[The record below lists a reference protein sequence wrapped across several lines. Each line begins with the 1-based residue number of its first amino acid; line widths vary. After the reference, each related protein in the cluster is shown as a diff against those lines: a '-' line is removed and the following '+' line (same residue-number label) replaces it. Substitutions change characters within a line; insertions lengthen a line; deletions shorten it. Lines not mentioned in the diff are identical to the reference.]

1 MSPQAGIAA
10 RPVPGE
16 AWLRIVASGTT
27 SRADTR
33 PRPAAGLLTA
43 AHPGPAAAVTTVAA
57 LLAVSAQ
64 KPAGTVVLVAL
75 AVLAGQL
82 TVGWVND
89 LVDRPRDRALGRT
102 DKPLAT
108 GQVGPGVVTVAL
120 AVAGVACVVLSLAVG
135 WRSGMVHLV
144 LGVGAAQAYNL
155 GVKATAFS
163 WLPYAVAFGTL
174 PAVASLAGGGGAG
187 SGPAWPP
194 WWMTA
199 AGAALGVGA
208 HVLNALPDLAD
219 DLRTGVRG
227 LPHRLGERVARPL
240 AAGLL
245 VAASALAA
253 LGPAGSPP
261 PWVWVALLVVV
272 ALAVLALTG
281 RGRLPFRAAMAIAL
295 LDVVLLVAAG

>member
-1 MSPQAGIAA
+1 
-10 RPVPGE
+10 
-16 AWLRIVASGTT
+16 LRIVASGTGA
-27 SRADTR
+27 RADA
-33 PRPAAGLLTA
+33 PSRPATGLLTA
-43 AHPGPAAAVTTVAA
+43 SHPGPAAAVTTVAA
-57 LLAVSAQ
+57 LLAVAAQ
-64 KPAGTVVLVAL
+64 KPAGTVVVVAL

-82 TVGWVND
+82 TIGWVND

-108 GQVGPGVVTVAL
+108 GQVGVAAVTVAL
-120 AVAGVACVVLSLAVG
+120 AVAGLACVVLSLAAG
-135 WRSGMVHLV
+135 WRSGVVHLV

-174 PAVASLAGGGGAG
+174 PAVASLASGTGA
-187 SGPAWPP
+187 GPAWPP

-253 LGPAGSPP
+253 LGPAGGPP
-261 PWVWVALLVVV
+261 AWVWAALLVVL
-272 ALAVLALTG
+272 ALAVVALTG